1 MRSWM
6 VVVALTLLGCPGRYA
21 RPDDFSAD
29 PAPFFEALAKRSEAV
44 KSLTAQLGLEV
55 WSGDDRVRL
64 RQLVA
69 LRRPDHLRIDSL
81 SPFDQPLSTLV
92 SDGERLEIYSLEEK
106 RFYVGRASPSNL
118 ARLIPIELAPDEL
131 VALLRGD
138 VPVTQHEEV
147 AVSWDDDQGWYQ
159 LDLSGPEARQRV
171 HFEAKTWHVMAVQ
184 AWRGDTVRYIA
195 RFAEY
200 VGEGHAAIPTRMR
213 FEVPSESLRVDVEVR
228 DHRLNPNLP
237 DAAFD
242 LEPPR
247 GVPVESLD
255 R

>member
-1 MRSWM
+1 MRVWM
-6 VVVALTLLGCPGRYA
+6 VAAALVMLGCPGRYA
-21 RPDDFSAD
+21 RPDDFRAD
-29 PAPFFEALAKRSEAV
+29 PAPLFEALATRSEV
-44 KSLTAQLGLEV
+44 VQSLTAQLSLEV
-55 WSGDDRVRL
+55 WRGDERVRL

-92 SDGERLEIYSLEEK
+92 SDGDRLEIYSLEER
-106 RFYVGRASPSNL
+106 RFYVGRASPENL
-118 ARLIPIELAPDEL
+118 ARLLPVQLAPDEL

-138 VPVTQHEEV
+138 VPVTRHETA
-147 AVSWDDDQGWYQ
+147 AVSWDADQGWYQ
-159 LDLSGPEARQRV
+159 LDLSGPEGRQRV
-171 HFEAKTWHVMAVQ
+171 HFEPKTRRVMAVQ

-200 VGEGHAAIPTRMR
+200 GGDGPGAMPTRMR
-213 FEVPSESLRVDVEVR
+213 FEAPTRSIRVDVDVTG
-228 DHRLNPNLP
+228 HRLNPNLP